1 MDLCRISGVTRIEF
15 SSLFFMVECK
25 FRDSEGEKNDNQ
37 RHISKL
43 LEMERSCRKK
53 YEEKYVLNTDLQLQ
67 LRIKFVKLQKDFDT
81 VLFYVCMYTDFSFVH
96 TNFLFTENSLGKTR
110 AINLQIAE
118 IRVYV
123 IVRLKDQ
130 LDIIL
135 FRDFEILFRDYF
147 LFPRIIQCII
157 LNRDKTILIL

>member
-37 RHISKL
+37 CHISKL

-53 YEEKYVLNTDLQLQ
+53 YEEKYVGNTDLQLQ
-67 LRIKFVKLQKDFDT
+67 LRIKFVLQKDFDT
-81 VLFYVCMYTDFSFVH
+81 VLFYVCMYTDFSFVY

-123 IVRLKDQ
+123 IVRLKE
-130 LDIIL
+130 LDIIV
-135 FRDFEILFRDYF
+135 RYN
-147 LFPRIIQCII
+147 IIQ
-157 LNRDKTILIL
+157 RF

>member
-37 RHISKL
+37 CHISKL

-67 LRIKFVKLQKDFDT
+67 LRIKFVIQKDFDT
-81 VLFYVCMYTDFSFVH
+81 VLFYVCMYTDFSFVY

-135 FRDFEILFRDYF
+135 FRDFEILFRDEIIFYF
-147 LFPRIIQCII
+147 LVSFSV
-157 LNRDKTILIL
+157 LL